1 LEAAAERAQTEGD
14 ETGAVLA
21 RTFAAWLR
29 TSFGA
34 GFSVDELEALARRSV
49 VLLERAAD
57 HAGLVHAWF
66 ALGTV
71 ASLLGRFE
79 KVAHAAEQQI
89 RHARLAGERQTHLFH
104 LASALTQGPRPA
116 EEALRTL
123 EAALPENPQSMPLL
137 YRALLLAMLGRFD
150 EAWALARTA
159 GEQRRELTGSFG
171 GEFALA
177 SIAELNGDY
186 EAAAGYLRRV
196 CDRQEAHGLRSLL
209 SGYAPALGRSLC
221 KLGRYDEAESL
232 AQLGRKLGN
241 EQKAAT
247 QMLWRQVQALV
258 DAQRGEHRAAEMLV
272 REAVAISE
280 RTDALN
286 WQGDALCDL
295 ADVLA
300 TVGRGDEAA
309 AALEQ
314 ALDRYQ
320 RKQNLAMVAQVRP
333 QLDALRAEVPADA

>member
-1 LEAAAERAQTEGD
+1 
-14 ETGAVLA
+14 
-21 RTFAAWLR
+21 
-29 TSFGA
+29 
-34 GFSVDELEALARRSV
+34 
-49 VLLERAAD
+49 
-57 HAGLVHAWF
+57 
-66 ALGTV
+66 V
-71 ASLLGRFE
+71 ANYRGRFE
-79 KVAHAAEQQI
+79 ECAQSDERAL
-89 RHARLAGERQTHLFH
+89 RHWRLAGQHPFG
-104 LASALTQGPRPA
+104 LAGLAVALVLGPRPA
-116 EEALRTL
+116 DEALRTL
-123 EAALPENPQSMPLL
+123 DSVLPANPTPRTLL
-137 YRALLLAMLGRFD
+137 RRGRLLAMLGRFD

-258 DAQRGEHRAAEMLV
+258 DAQRSEHRAAEMLV